1 VIPFRVRLVPGRPSG
16 EQVAFAARRS
26 IVSGQMRPGDRFPSV
41 RILSQA
47 CKINPNTA
55 HKVITQLIAE
65 GLLAVE
71 PGIGT
76 VVSEIPEATQ
86 AARTRL
92 LDAEVEQLVVEARR
106 LRLSMQDVQ
115 SAVAA
120 HWQRLNPEE
129 NNHD

>member
-1 VIPFRVRLVPGRPSG
+1 VIPFRVTLVTGRPSG

-26 IVSGQMRPGDRFPSV
+26 IISGQMRPGDRFPSV
-41 RILSQA
+41 RTLSQA

-55 HKVITQLIAE
+55 HKVITQLITE

-76 VVSEIPEATQ
+76 VVAELPEASP

-92 LDAEVEQLVVEARR
+92 LESEVEHLVVEACR
-106 LRLSMQDVQ
+106 LRLSLEELQ
-115 SAVAA
+115 AAIAA
-120 HWQRLNPEE
+120 HWRHLNPEVKTK
-129 NNHD
+129 